1 MILLKRAFLY
11 VTRKRGKSLLLF
23 SIIFLISTLALCGL
37 ASLDAEE
44 ETSTELRGT
53 TGASFTVNRNLST
66 GGWGNG
72 NGGSYSTQEL
82 ISSEMVEK
90 IANIDGIEA
99 YDTSST
105 TILHFYDQNGKYY
118 ECINPTGYAP
128 ADSQY
133 YTNTTINSQYSSLF
147 LSQTFTLAE
156 GRHITDNDKNVILIS
171 KDIADK
177 HGLKL
182 GDKISAVND
191 PDSNDPTVKVE
202 VIGIFNV
209 NIDNTDEKNNYNM
222 ASYYD
227 YSNYAFTDITAME
240 KLLTNYKGER
250 PSDGY
255 SSVDFFVSDPEN
267 LESIIIE
274 AQKINSINW
283 DNFTIT
289 TNNEV
294 YERTASSMSDMSSLI
309 RALIIVIVVI
319 SMSIITLILSMWVKS
334 RVQETGILLAA
345 GISKVSILFQHIF
358 EVGFIA
364 IFSFPLS
371 YLVSKIVA
379 RNVGSLFGKTADNVI
394 VTAHHFSMVCGVG
407 IVILILAILI
417 SCIPT
422 MRLKPKEILSK
433 TS

>member
-1 MILLKRAFLY
+1 MNLLKRAFLY

-23 SIIFLISTLALCGL
+23 SIIFLISTLVLCGL

-72 NGGSYSTQEL
+72 NGGSYSTQEF

-105 TILHFYDQNGKYY
+105 TILNFYDQNGKYY

-156 GRHITDNDKNVILIS
+156 GRHITDNDENVILIS

-177 HGLKL
+177 HGLNL

-191 PDSNDPTVKVE
+191 PNSNDPTVEIEIV
-202 VIGIFNV
+202 GIFDV
-209 NIDNTDEKNNYNM
+209 TVDKTDEKNNYNM
-222 ASYYD
+222 SSYYD

-240 KLLTNYKGER
+240 KLLSNYKGER

-255 SSVDFFVSDPEN
+255 SSVDFFVSDPKN

-283 DNFTIT
+283 DDFTIT

-309 RALIIVIVVI
+309 RTLIIVIVVI
-319 SMSIITLILSMWVKS
+319 SMGIITLILSMWVKS
-334 RVQETGILLAA
+334 RVQETGILFAA

-358 EVGFIA
+358 EVGFIV

-379 RNVGSLFGKTADNVI
+379 GNVGSLFGKMADNVI

-433 TS
+433 MS